1 MSSLFIGNASNR
13 RHEFT
18 YRILPLNAARTVILP
33 PMGAVCLKEDM
44 SPAAIGAIVAQ
55 HEGYGFASAEDIEA
69 GLPRKR
75 QTYLCYSVG
84 QPITPNILEALL
96 RNDPPRPPLAAVDE
110 MPEVPASP
118 MPEAAIDEVPK
129 VAIDEVPEAAASPMP
144 DLKIDPAPQGRG
156 SALRR

>member
-18 YRILPLNAARTVILP
+18 YCIPPLNSARTVILP

-44 SPAAIGAIVAQ
+44 SPAAIAAIVAQ
-55 HEGYGFASAEDIEA
+55 HEAYGFASAEDIEA

-96 RNDPPRPPLAAVDE
+96 RNDPPRPPIAVVDE

-118 MPEAAIDEVPK
+118 MPGTPPEVSFDEA
-129 VAIDEVPEAAASPMP
+129 PEAAASPTP